1 MDGTPFAVEPWND
14 IFGLYGTT
22 EAAEK
27 HISGEY
33 NLYTLGVSLEVLT
46 WLEALIYD
54 NGPPKPTK
62 FNIINTHFQ
71 SAVKVCNKN
80 TYT

>member
-1 MDGTPFAVEPWND
+1 MDGTPFAVEPLND
-14 IFGLYGTT
+14 IFGLYCTT

-33 NLYTLGVSLEVLT
+33 NLYTLGVSLEFLT

-62 FNIINTHFQ
+62 VNIIDTHFQ
-71 SAVKVCNKN
+71 SAVKVCNEN

>member
-1 MDGTPFAVEPWND
+1 MDGTPFAAEPLND
-14 IFGLYGTT
+14 IFGLYCTT

-33 NLYTLGVSLEVLT
+33 NLYTLGVSLEVLI

-54 NGPPKPTK
+54 NGPPEPTK
-62 FNIINTHFQ
+62 VNIRDTHFQ
-71 SAVKVCNKN
+71 SAVKVYNKN
-80 TYT
+80 T